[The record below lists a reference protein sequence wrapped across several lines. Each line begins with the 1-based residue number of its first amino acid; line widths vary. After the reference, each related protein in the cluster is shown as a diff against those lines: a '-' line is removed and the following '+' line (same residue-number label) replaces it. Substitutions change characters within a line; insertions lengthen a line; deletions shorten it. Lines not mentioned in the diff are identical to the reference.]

1 MMNKKPADNAKKKIP
16 YSKSLKVGI
25 ENLSDEIQLALQW
38 NRPSILFAIHSSKA
52 GLIKSKQ
59 ALEKEILH
67 LNKKVKRLE
76 VGENSMD
83 LIRAIRA
90 TTDRGNIVFFISGFE
105 DANNNSKDS
114 VYRLLNMQREF
125 FVENLIRVVFW
136 LTKEEAG
143 KLPHAAPDFWAFRH
157 RVVEFAPTR
166 GSK

>member
-25 ENLSDEIQLALQW
+25 ENLKEEIQLALQW
-38 NRPSILFAIHSSKA
+38 DRPSILFAIHSSKA

-76 VGENSMD
+76 VDDN
-83 LIRAIRA
+83 LIRALRA

-105 DANNNSKDS
+105 DTNDNSKDS

-125 FVENLIRVVFW
+125 FVENLIRAVFW

-166 GSK
+166 DPK

>member
-76 VGENSMD
+76 VDDN
-83 LIRAIRA
+83 LIRALRA

-105 DANNNSKDS
+105 DTNDNSKDS

-125 FVENLIRVVFW
+125 FVENLIRAVFW

-143 KLPHAAPDFWAFRH
+143 KLPHVAPDFWAFRH

-166 GSK
+166 DPK

>member
-1 MMNKKPADNAKKKIP
+1 MNKKPADNAKKKIP

-25 ENLSDEIQLALQW
+25 ENLKEEIQLALQW
-38 NRPSILFAIHSSKA
+38 DRPSILFAIHSSKA

-76 VGENSMD
+76 VDDN
-83 LIRAIRA
+83 LIRALRA

-105 DANNNSKDS
+105 DTNDNSKDS

-125 FVENLIRVVFW
+125 FVENLIRAVFW

-166 GSK
+166 DPK

>member
-1 MMNKKPADNAKKKIP
+1 MNKKPADNAKKKIP

-76 VGENSMD
+76 VDDN
-83 LIRAIRA
+83 LIRALRA

-105 DANNNSKDS
+105 DTNDNSKDS

-125 FVENLIRVVFW
+125 FVENLIRAVFW

-143 KLPHAAPDFWAFRH
+143 KLPHVAPDFWAFRH

-166 GSK
+166 DPK

>member
-1 MMNKKPADNAKKKIP
+1 MMNKKPADNAKKKNP

-25 ENLSDEIQLALQW
+25 ENLKEEIQLALQW
-38 NRPSILFAIHSSKA
+38 DRPSILFAIHSSKA

-76 VGENSMD
+76 VDDN
-83 LIRAIRA
+83 LIRALRA

-105 DANNNSKDS
+105 DTNDNSKDS

-125 FVENLIRVVFW
+125 FVENLIRAVFW

-166 GSK
+166 DPK